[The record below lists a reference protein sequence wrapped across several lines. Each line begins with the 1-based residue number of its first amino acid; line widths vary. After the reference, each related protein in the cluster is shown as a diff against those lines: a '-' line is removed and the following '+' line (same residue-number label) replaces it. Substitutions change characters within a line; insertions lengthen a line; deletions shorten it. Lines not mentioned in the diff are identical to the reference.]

1 MNTELKKELLEAI
14 VNVATI
20 FPEEEMIKTLSN
32 KISAYRKNPTDD
44 NKDTVRAAVWLYCE
58 RIKKELKRK

>member
-32 KISAYRKNPTDD
+32 KISAYRKNPNDD
-44 NKDTVRAAVWLYCE
+44 NLGSVRAAAWLYCE
-58 RIKKELKRK
+58 KLKKENKGK